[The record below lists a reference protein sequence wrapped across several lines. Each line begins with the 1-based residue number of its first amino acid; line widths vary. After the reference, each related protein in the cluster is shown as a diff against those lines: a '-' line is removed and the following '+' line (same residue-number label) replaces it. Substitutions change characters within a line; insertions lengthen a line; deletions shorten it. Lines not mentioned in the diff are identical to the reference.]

1 MRVVFLGS
9 PQFAVPSLLAL
20 VKAGHTLAG
29 VVTQPDKPGGRGGRL
44 AATPVKETALA
55 LGLPL
60 LQPSKVNQP
69 EAVAAIR
76 AWQPDVLAVTAFGQI
91 LREELLTLA
100 PKGAVNVHGSLL
112 PAYRGAA
119 PIHWAVIRGERVT
132 GITTMYMDK
141 GMDTGNMIFKRE
153 LPILPQDD
161 CGSLYEKLSLVGA
174 ELLVQTL
181 EAMALGNA
189 PSIPQDNTL
198 ATYAPLLKKEHEVVD
213 WQADA
218 SAVHNHI
225 RGMSPWPG
233 AYTVIGNKRLKLWQS
248 KAWPEG
254 RAEGRPGEIAALPGG
269 EGVFVKCG
277 SGLLEL
283 LQVQPEAGKKML
295 AADWARGYGVRPGA
309 VLGENL
315 P

>member
-20 VKAGHTLAG
+20 LEAGHEVAG
-29 VVTQPDKPGGRGGRL
+29 VVTQPDKPGGRSGRL
-44 AATPVKETALA
+44 SATPVKETALS

-60 LQPSKVNQP
+60 IQPPKVNQA
-69 EAVAAIR
+69 EAIAAIR
-76 AWQPDVLAVTAFGQI
+76 AWQPEVLAVTAFGQI

-119 PIHWAVIRGERVT
+119 PIHWAVMRGESVT

-141 GMDTGNMIFKRE
+141 GMDTGNMIFRRE
-153 LPILPQDD
+153 LPILPDDD
-161 CGSLYEKLSLVGA
+161 CGSLHEKLAVVGA

-181 EAMALGNA
+181 EAIALGRA
-189 PSIPQDNTL
+189 PSIPQDNAL
-198 ATYAPLLKKEHEVVD
+198 ATYAPLLKKEHEIID
-213 WQADA
+213 WQTDA
-218 SAVHNHI
+218 LAVHNHI

-233 AYTVIGNKRLKLWQS
+233 AYTVIGGKRLKLWQS
-248 KAWPEG
+248 KAWLLEQAAG
-254 RAEGRPGEIAALPGG
+254 LPGEVLSRPD
-269 EGVFVKCG
+269 GVFVQCA

-283 LQVQPEAGKKML
+283 LQVQPEAGKKMS
-295 AADWARGYGVRPGA
+295 AADWARGSGVKPG
-309 VLGENL
+309 VILGRT
-315 P
+315 PA